1 MNEHIPLR
9 HESISSMY
17 ERIDCNDVLHKST
30 YFALTVS
37 DEHVLNLQTEDEVS
51 LTRRVDGWHAPHLLV
66 DALSCQHH
74 AHLLNAPLVRAA
86 T

>member
-30 YFALTVS
+30 YFTLTGV
-37 DEHVLNLQTEDEVS
+37 DEHVLDLQTEDEVPLS
-51 LTRRVDGWHAPHLLV
+51 RRVD
-66 DALSCQHH
+66 
-74 AHLLNAPLVRAA
+74 
-86 T
+86 